1 MTFKT
6 ILPVRLHHI
15 SPLLAGFC
23 ILLLAAACSAGRP
36 AARSL
41 VESPPRFFTDEQAA
55 SHYFLEGVRVLNIYG
70 FADEAERCFRQ
81 AVALDST
88 HSAALYELAGLLP
101 ASKKAEAL
109 GYGERAAAL
118 EPDNAWYQLLL
129 ARLLIRDQQ
138 YDEAL
143 KVYNRIVEL
152 DPNNPENYKY
162 LAALYEETEQYF
174 SAISILDSAEVKFGV
189 IEELS
194 AYKRQLLMDVGL
206 TGRAIEEAK
215 ALVEHFPY
223 EEENYVVLGDLYGAT
238 GKDSLALDAYD
249 HALQLDPN
257 GVNVLA
263 SLTEFY
269 RRRDDRTNLL
279 TTAQK
284 LFVQD
289 GLSNTAK
296 IRFFD
301 NVIGNADYYQSNY
314 FGIDE
319 LARALALAYPTDRQV
334 MEFYGKHLLNSGR
347 VEDALKAYK
356 GMVNDSTT
364 LDTYTTILD
373 IEAYLG
379 RSDSVMRYSELALE
393 RFPKD
398 PELYMKKG
406 FSLFYLKQY
415 KPAEKE
421 LRTALKYAK
430 TDSLRSTIYSSLGDM
445 AHSEDSL
452 NTKKYYPLYEKAIRL
467 YPDNVFAL
475 NNLSYYLSLE
485 GKRLDQAL
493 TMSER
498 VARLEPNNPTYM
510 DTHAWVLYKL
520 GRYDEARKILQQALS
535 LDKSESA
542 ELMCHYGDILYELKD
557 YFMAS
562 VYWKKARDKGYN
574 PAEID
579 RRLKLIEGK

>member
-1 MTFKT
+1 M
-6 ILPVRLHHI
+6 PVRP
-15 SPLLAGFC
+15 SRVYPLLASLFV
-23 ILLLAAACSAGRP
+23 LLLAAACSAGRP
-36 AARSL
+36 AALSL
-41 VESPPRFFTDEQAA
+41 VEPPPRFFTNGQAA
-55 SHYFLEGVRVLNIYG
+55 THYFLEGVRVINIYG
-70 FADEAERCFRQ
+70 FPDEAERCFRQ

-88 HSAALYELAGLLP
+88 HSGAWYELAGVMP
-101 ASKKAEAL
+101 VSKKAEAL
-109 GYGERAAAL
+109 EYSRRAVTL
-118 EPDNAWYQLLL
+118 EPDNVWYQLLL
-129 ARLLIRDQQ
+129 ARLLIRGGQ
-138 YDEAL
+138 YDDAL
-143 KVYNRIVEL
+143 GVYRRLVEL

-162 LAALYEETEQYF
+162 LAALYEEKEQYF
-174 SAISILDSAEVKFGV
+174 TAISVLDSAEVKFGM
-189 IEELS
+189 IEGLS
-194 AYKRQLLMDVGL
+194 SYKRQLLMNVGL
-206 TGRAIEEAK
+206 TNRAIDEAR
-215 ALVEHFPY
+215 ALVDHFPY

-238 GKDSLALDAYD
+238 GKDSLALEAYD

-257 GVNVLA
+257 SVSTLA

-269 RRRDDRTNLL
+269 RRRDDRANLL

-284 LFVQD
+284 LFVQN
-289 GLSNTAK
+289 GLSNYAK

-301 NVIGNADYYQSNY
+301 NVVGNPDYYQSNY
-314 FGIDE
+314 FGVDE
-319 LARALALAYPTDRQV
+319 LARSLALTYPTDPQV
-334 MEFYGKHLLNSGR
+334 MDFYGKHLLNSGR

-356 GMVNDSTT
+356 GMVNDSTK
-364 LDTYTTILD
+364 LDVYTTILD

-379 RSDSVMRYSELALE
+379 HSDSVMRYSEIALD

-406 FSLFYLKQY
+406 FALFYLKQY

-421 LRTALKYAK
+421 LRAALKYAT

-452 NTKKYYPLYEKAIRL
+452 NTKKYYPLYEKAIRI
-467 YPDNVFAL
+467 YPNNVFAL

-485 GKRLDQAL
+485 GKRLDEAL
-493 TMSER
+493 AMSER
-498 VARLEPNNPTYM
+498 VSKLDPNNATYM
-510 DTHAWVLYKL
+510 DTHAWVLYKI
-520 GRYDEARKILQQALS
+520 GRYEEARKILQQALS

-557 YFMAS
+557 HFMAS